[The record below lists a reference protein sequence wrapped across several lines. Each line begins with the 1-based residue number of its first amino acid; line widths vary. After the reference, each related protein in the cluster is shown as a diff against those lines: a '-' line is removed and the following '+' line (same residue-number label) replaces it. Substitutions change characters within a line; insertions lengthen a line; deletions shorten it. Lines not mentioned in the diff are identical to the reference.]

1 MCPLLPGKSCCT
13 LSVLKTHGGYS
24 MKKLGITSLSLALAL
39 GLSTLPVMLQA
50 APTAVNPV
58 ATTTSPVAQVPAS
71 KAGTSMA
78 KKEHAITTDEATVN
92 INTASAEDFAR
103 VMNGV
108 GLKKGQAIISYREE
122 LGQFTAIEQLQEV
135 PGIGA
140 ALFERN
146 KDRLKL

>member
-1 MCPLLPGKSCCT
+1 
-13 LSVLKTHGGYS
+13 

-50 APTAVNPV
+50 APAAVSKV
-58 ATTTSPVAQVPAS
+58 ATTTSATTPAQINKVGSPE
-71 KAGTSMA
+71 A
-78 KKEHAITTDEATVN
+78 KKEQAVVTDDATVN
-92 INTASAEDFAR
+92 INTATAEDFAR

-122 LGQFTAIEQLQEV
+122 QGQFTDIQQLQEV

>member
-1 MCPLLPGKSCCT
+1 
-13 LSVLKTHGGYS
+13 

-50 APTAVNPV
+50 APTAVSSV
-58 ATTTSPVAQVPAS
+58 ATTASTSAAAQAPINKV
-71 KAGTSMA
+71 GTSVA
-78 KKEHAITTDEATVN
+78 KKEQAITTDDASVN
-92 INTASAEDFAR
+92 INTATAEDFAR

>member
-1 MCPLLPGKSCCT
+1 
-13 LSVLKTHGGYS
+13 

-50 APTAVNPV
+50 APAATSKVAAA
-58 ATTTSPVAQVPAS
+58 ATTATESSVNKMGSPQARQ
-71 KAGTSMA
+71 
-78 KKEHAITTDEATVN
+78 EQAITAEDATVN

-103 VMNGV
+103 VLNGV
-108 GLKKGQAIISYREE
+108 GLKKGQTIINYRKE
-122 LGQFTAIEQLQEV
+122 LGQFTAIDQLQEV
-135 PGIGA
+135 PGIGS

>member
-1 MCPLLPGKSCCT
+1 
-13 LSVLKTHGGYS
+13 

-50 APTAVNPV
+50 APTAVSQV
-58 ATTTSPVAQVPAS
+58 ATTTPTVAQVPAS
-71 KAGTSMA
+71 KAGTSVA
-78 KKEHAITTDEATVN
+78 KKEQAVTTDDATVN

>member
-1 MCPLLPGKSCCT
+1 
-13 LSVLKTHGGYS
+13 

-50 APTAVNPV
+50 APVAVSPV
-58 ATTTSPVAQVPAS
+58 ATATPVVTQAPAS
-71 KAGTSMA
+71 KAGTSVA
-78 KKEHAITTDEATVN
+78 KKEQAITADDATVN

-135 PGIGA
+135 PGIGT